1 MVQLLKYGNT
11 NTFYISNGHSG
22 ILVDTDW
29 AGTLSAF
36 FNAIKSR
43 NINIDDI
50 KFLIITHYHPDHMGL
65 AGELAELGI
74 KLVVIDIQRDFI
86 HCSDRIFQREAHR
99 IYKPIKDDEAMMI
112 SCRDSRDFLAEIGVA
127 GEIIYTPGHSDD
139 SISIILDE
147 GIAIVGDLDP
157 IDFVL
162 AYNDNTI
169 LKNSWN
175 KILAHDLKVVFYG
188 HANERDVSELNSIED
203 LCQNV
208 GRKF

>member
-1 MVQLLKYGNT
+1 MVHLLKYGNT

-29 AGTLSAF
+29 AWTLSAF
-36 FNAIKSR
+36 YKAIKSR
-43 NINIDDI
+43 DIGIDEI

-65 AGELAELGI
+65 AGELVEHGI
-74 KLVVIDIQRDFI
+74 KLVVVDVQRDFI
-86 HCSDRIFQREAHR
+86 HCSDNIFQRDKHR
-99 IYKPIKDDEAMMI
+99 IFKPIKDDDAIVI
-112 SCRDSRDFLAEIGVA
+112 SCADSRNFLAEIGIA

-157 IDFVL
+157 VDSVL
-162 AYNDNTI
+162 AYNDNTV

-175 KILAHDLKVVFYG
+175 KILDHNLQTVFYG
-188 HANERDVSELNSIED
+188 HANERDVSELGSVDD
-203 LCQNV
+203 L
-208 GRKF
+208 

>member
-29 AGTLSAF
+29 AWTLSAF
-36 FNAIKSR
+36 FKAIKSR
-43 NINIDDI
+43 HISIDKI
-50 KFLIITHYHPDHMGL
+50 KFLIVTHYHPDHMGL
-65 AGELAELGI
+65 VSELVELGI
-74 KLVVIDIQRDFI
+74 KLVVVDVQSDFI
-86 HCSDRIFQREAHR
+86 HCSDNIFQRDKHR
-99 IYKPIKDDEAMMI
+99 IYQPIKDDEAIVI
-112 SCRDSRDFLAEIGVA
+112 SCAESRNFLAEIGIA
-127 GEIIYTPGHSDD
+127 GEIVYTPGHSDD

-157 IDFVL
+157 VDSVL

-175 KILAHDLKVVFYG
+175 KIFSHKLKVVFYG
-188 HANERDVSELNSIED
+188 HANERDVSELSSID
-203 LCQNV
+203 DYY
-208 GRKF
+208 

>member
-1 MVQLLKYGNT
+1 MVHLLKYGNT

-29 AGTLSAF
+29 AWTLSEF
-36 FNAIKSR
+36 FKAIKSR
-43 NINIDDI
+43 NISIDEI

-65 AGELAELGI
+65 ASELVELGI
-74 KLVVIDIQRDFI
+74 KLIVVDIQRDFI
-86 HCSDRIFQREAHR
+86 HCSDNIFQRDKHR
-99 IYKPIKDDEAMMI
+99 IYEPIKDDETIII
-112 SCRDSRDFLAEIGVA
+112 SCADSRNFLAEIGIA

-157 IDFVL
+157 IDSVL
-162 AYNDNTI
+162 AYNDNAV

-175 KILAHDLKVVFYG
+175 KVLDHDLKVVFYG
-188 HANERDVSELNSIED
+188 HANERDVSELSSIDD
-203 LCQNV
+203 L
-208 GRKF
+208 